1 MSTILHIDRSG
12 HPSRRRRRSRGVTL
26 MELLVVLG
34 ILALIAVI
42 AVPMYLNH
50 LSKSRTRTAGIQ
62 IERLGAILDSYLLDV
77 GRYPTQEEGMEA
89 LLTAPSGVDR
99 WAGPYLK
106 NREAL
111 TDPWG
116 APYIYVFPGKHGKY
130 DLYTLGA
137 DGREGGDDENRD
149 ITSW

>member
-1 MSTILHIDRSG
+1 MSTTLLTDRNER
-12 HPSRRRRRSRGVTL
+12 HERRRRRSRGVTL

-34 ILALIAVI
+34 ILALIATF

-50 LSKSRTRTAGIQ
+50 LSNSKIRAAGIQ
-62 IERLGAILDSYLLDV
+62 VERLGTILDTYLLDV

-89 LLTAPSGVDR
+89 LLTAPPGLDR

-116 APYIYVFPGKHGKY
+116 AEYLYVSPGRHGKY
-130 DLYTLGA
+130 DLYSLGA
-137 DGREGGDDENRD
+137 DGREGGEDENKD

>member
-1 MSTILHIDRSG
+1 MTLRTERRDRRE
-12 HPSRRRRRSRGVTL
+12 RRRRRSRGFTL
-26 MELLVVLG
+26 MELLVVLA
-34 ILALIAVI
+34 ILALIMAF
-42 AVPMYLNH
+42 AVPAYLNY
-50 LSKSRTRTAGIQ
+50 LSNSQIKAAGIQ
-62 IERLGAILDSYLLDV
+62 IDRLGAILDSYLLDV

-89 LLTAPSGVDR
+89 LLSAPPGLDR

-116 APYIYVFPGKHGKY
+116 APYIYVFPGRHGKY
-130 DLYTLGA
+130 DLYSLGA
-137 DGREGGDDENRD
+137 DGREGGEGENRD